1 MTLLDSLR
9 SKHPDL
15 IVLDGGNFGEAVT
28 GPSAWKAGEQLKLL
42 KQVGYDAVCLGQNDL
57 TAALAEAAKQAK
69 AQDLL
74 FSSLVPSK
82 TKMTLPPAKIIART
96 GYKLGVLSLVSPGFN
111 REANGSAPPYDVEA
125 FLSEQLKAWAAQKI
139 DFTAVVFLGPEEEL
153 LAIGRKHPEVDV
165 WLLTQGRHQPIRLI
179 ENLGD
184 ALVVSGGDRGREV
197 GFIKV
202 EKLKSGERS
211 AASFQQLILN
221 DRIAD
226 SPKAAPL
233 LESYRA
239 AGRPAQSAPAPS
251 SPPPP
256 GGNGAASLNP
266 FVGSQACQECHKAI
280 FGKWKESAHAHAFAT
295 LVARNEQHNAQ
306 CLSCHTVG
314 YREES
319 GYTATAATAH
329 LNDVG
334 CESCHGRGGFH
345 VRTQGRV
352 VNFATTTPA
361 TCVRCHTAEWSPRFV
376 FAEYVQR
383 VH

>member
-1 MTLLDSLR
+1 M
-9 SKHPDL
+9 
-15 IVLDGGNFGEAVT
+15 IDGGNFGEAVS

-42 KQVGYDAVCLGQNDL
+42 KQLGYDAVCLGQNDL
-57 TAALAEAAKQAK
+57 TAGLPEAAKQAQ

-74 FSSLVPSK
+74 FSSIVPGK
-82 TKMTLPPAKIIART
+82 TGMTLPPVKIITRP
-96 GYKLGVLSLVSPGFN
+96 GYKLGVLSLVSTGFN
-111 REANGSAPPYDVEA
+111 RAASDSPPAYNVEA
-125 FLSEQLKAWAAQKI
+125 FLNEQLKTLAAQKV
-139 DFTAVVFLGPEEEL
+139 DFTAVVFLGPEEEV

-202 EKLKSGERS
+202 EKRKNGERS

-233 LESYRA
+233 LERYRA
-239 AGRPAQSAPAPS
+239 AGQAAQQAPAPAK
-251 SPPPP
+251 PTPP
-256 GGNGAASLNP
+256 GGGGAASLNP
-266 FVGSQACQECHKAI
+266 FVGSQACQECHEDI
-280 FGKWKESAHAHAFAT
+280 FGRWRESAHARAFAT
-295 LVARNEQHNAQ
+295 LVAKNEQHNTR

-319 GYTATAATAH
+319 GYSATAATAH
-329 LNDVG
+329 LADVG

-345 VRTQGRV
+345 VRTRGRA
-352 VNFATTTPA
+352 VNFAAPTPA
-361 TCVRCHTAEWSPRFV
+361 TCVRCHTAEMSPRFV
-376 FAEYVQR
+376 YAEYVQR